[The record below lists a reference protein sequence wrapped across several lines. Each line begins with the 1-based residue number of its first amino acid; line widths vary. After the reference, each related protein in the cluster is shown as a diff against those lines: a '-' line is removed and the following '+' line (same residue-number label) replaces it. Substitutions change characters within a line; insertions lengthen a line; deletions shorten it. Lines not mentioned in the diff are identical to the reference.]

1 MANTMHL
8 VELIKNMTMKKIPS
22 LFVICFF
29 ANALHAQPGAKTK
42 TVTKP
47 VAADKTPVPTASGG
61 TLLYGKLGAPSGTN
75 LIVQYNGKNDF
86 ALPTPKKS
94 GETFSNNAFNFP
106 GPLKDSTKFKV
117 TLKNIPAG
125 KTANV
130 YAGGEGIMPQNANT
144 IRVGCDF
151 TYDLVSRSSND
162 ATFSTFYESGDAD
175 ISGGLGED
183 GRYVVFVSSSAGFA
197 GSPGKHRQIFWRDRN
212 TGTTKLISAAA
223 NGEEGNGDSFAPAI
237 SADGTA
243 VAFESYSSN
252 LVENDKN
259 GVRDIFVWHAATNK
273 IETVS
278 IGEGGKEAN
287 AESYEP
293 SISGDGNMLAFTS
306 TASNISLT
314 EKGVSNN
321 NVFLRDLQKG
331 TTIMISIDP
340 LAHKGGGGSKPSIS
354 YDGNRIAFYSHTST
368 LVPNDNNGIWDIF
381 LWDKNNALLKR
392 VSLTADGK
400 EREQGNESANR
411 VVSPAIS
418 GNGRYIAFATT
429 ASNMVPGDNN
439 NFQDVFVYDINTNTT
454 ILVSN
459 TNDGKPCNG
468 DSPIGQGEKIAISF
482 DGNWVAFSTNA
493 TNLGVPAANIVMHNI
508 STQQNHAVS
517 TLAGSSVGRPVMSPA
532 SGYVIFG
539 IGGKL
544 DGRFASSGIFANYT
558 GVGPCRL
565 CPQ

>member
-1 MANTMHL
+1 
-8 VELIKNMTMKKIPS
+8 MKKIPG
-22 LFVICFF
+22 LILLCFLI
-29 ANALHAQPGAKTK
+29 NATYAQPVVKTK
-42 TVTKP
+42 KTAGNVTTAKNSNS
-47 VAADKTPVPTASGG
+47 VADRGS
-61 TLLYGKLGAPSGTN
+61 LLNGKLGAPSGTTIT
-75 LIVQYNGKNDF
+75 LQYNGKNDLVLV
-86 ALPTPKKS
+86 APKKN
-94 GETFSNNAFNFP
+94 GELFNNTGFNFP
-106 GPLKDSTKFKV
+106 APLKDSTTFAV
-117 TLKNIPAG
+117 SVKNVPAG

-130 YAGGEGIMPQNANT
+130 YAGGVGTMPQDANT
-144 IRVGCDF
+144 TRVGCDF
-151 TYDLVSRSSND
+151 TYDLISRSSND
-162 ATFSTFYESGDAD
+162 ASFSTFYESGDAD
-175 ISGGLGED
+175 ISGDVGEE
-183 GRYVVFVSSSAGFA
+183 GRYVVFVSSSAGLA
-197 GSPGKHRQIFWRDRN
+197 GSPGKHRQIFLRDRN
-212 TGTTKLISAAA
+212 TGNTKIISAAPS
-223 NGEEGNGDSFAPAI
+223 GEEGNGDSFAPVIA
-237 SADGTA
+237 ADGSA

-252 LVENDKN
+252 LVEQDKN
-259 GVRDIFVWHAATNK
+259 GVRDIFIWHAATNK

-293 SISGDGNMLAFTS
+293 SISGDGNLVAFTS

-321 NVFLRDLQKG
+321 NVFLRDLQKA

-354 YDGNRIAFYSHTST
+354 YDGSRIAFYSHTAT

-381 LWDKNNALLKR
+381 LWDKNTALLKR

-439 NFQDVFVYDINTNTT
+439 NLQDVFVYDITTNTT

-468 DSPIGQGEKIAISF
+468 DSPIGQGEKIAISY

-493 TNLGVPAANIVMHNI
+493 TNLGVPAANIVMHHML
-508 STQQNHAVS
+508 TKQNRLVS
-517 TLAGSSVGRPVMSPA
+517 ALAGSSVGRPVMSPA
-532 SGYVIFG
+532 AGYVIFG

-558 GVGPCRL
+558 GIGPCRL